1 MLAQERD
8 ERPRGVEA
16 EGVVAEVHG
25 VEMREGQAGGE
36 QRGEG
41 GRDLGEEAGGE
52 DVGEDGDL
60 EGGFGA

>member
-25 VEMREGQAGGE
+25 VEMWEG
-36 QRGEG
+36 
-41 GRDLGEEAGGE
+41 
-52 DVGEDGDL
+52 
-60 EGGFGA
+60 